1 MRGTAVLCI
10 CTCVCVFTLWPKKS
24 VDLNSFHPRM
34 DSNRWALK
42 WKFIFNSESKWS
54 IKNLYH
60 GNGSWNT
67 TKFDR
72 AFIAHFLFLHF
83 ATLEILFNGKYSTI
97 HTYNFT
103 LLHAILSIVQT
114 TCILYYI
121 YMYLITAPRSMTL
134 SLL

>member
-1 MRGTAVLCI
+1 MAMAREIQPSSIVRLSHTFCFYILQ
-10 CTCVCVFTLWPKKS
+10 
-24 VDLNSFHPRM
+24 R
-34 DSNRWALK
+34 
-42 WKFIFNSESKWS
+42 WKFV
-54 IKNLYH
+54 
-60 GNGSWNT
+60 
-67 TKFDR
+67 
-72 AFIAHFLFLHF
+72 
-83 ATLEILFNGKYSTI
+83 FNGKYSTI